1 MPHVLHALPYFVAAW
16 LFCCG
21 LWGIVTSRHLVHAV
35 VCLAILQ
42 SSTYVL
48 LLGVGFR
55 VGGAAP
61 VFTDIAPGRLTVDPV
76 VQALMLTDVVV
87 EAVLVALLL
96 AIVVKAHERSGSISP
111 NDLRMVRG

>member
-1 MPHVLHALPYFVAAW
+1 MPHLLHSFPYLVAAW

-35 VCLAILQ
+35 ICLTILQ

-48 LLGVGFR
+48 LLGIGYR

-61 VFTDIAPGRLTVDPV
+61 VFADIDPRSLTVDPV

-87 EAVLVALLL
+87 EAVVVALLL
-96 AIVVKAHERSGSISP
+96 AMVVKAHERSGSVSP
-111 NDLRMVRG
+111 EDLRTVRG